1 MARNWAIWWTL
12 ASITWSLH
20 RRCCVYVWV
29 CAYVRAAGCMC
40 TRPRVFVGNGGSV
53 WVYVCVWGR
62 PWVRL
67 LEWILNW
74 SLKVTSLFTSLSSYD
89 SLAITVFIF
98 VFSRASFHFFDC
110 SRGAPIWLTSMLACT
125 NFHLP
130 FFIDWRKNLSQCSS
144 FFVCFFSPLIAYFSH
159 FFFVSFLPLFFYL
172 SWLHTCNNLH
182 YMRCASVSPA
192 LIKAS
197 LSIRIFLLYAF
208 VSRDRKSIQSHGSKR
223 RNI

>member
-74 SLKVTSLFTSLSSYD
+74 SLKVTFVYFVKLIRFFGNYGFYFRFLSRFFSFFWLFTWCSD
-89 SLAITVFIF
+89 LANINACLHEFSFAFFYRLEKESVPVFF
-98 VFSRASFHFFDC
+98 LFCLF
-110 SRGAPIWLTSMLACT
+110 
-125 NFHLP
+125 
-130 FFIDWRKNLSQCSS
+130 
-144 FFVCFFSPLIAYFSH
+144 FFSI
-159 FFFVSFLPLFFYL
+159 V
-172 SWLHTCNNLH
+172 
-182 YMRCASVSPA
+182 
-192 LIKAS
+192 
-197 LSIRIFLLYAF
+197 RIF
-208 VSRDRKSIQSHGSKR
+208 
-223 RNI
+223 

>member
-1 MARNWAIWWTL
+1 M
-12 ASITWSLH
+12 
-20 RRCCVYVWV
+20 
-29 CAYVRAAGCMC
+29 
-40 TRPRVFVGNGGSV
+40 
-53 WVYVCVWGR
+53 
-62 PWVRL
+62 RL

-98 VFSRASFHFFDC
+98 VFSRVSFHFFDC

-125 NFHLP
+125 NFHLL
-130 FFIDWRKNLSQCSS
+130 FLSTGERICPSV
-144 FFVCFFSPLIAYFSH
+144 FLFVCFFSPLFAYFSH
-159 FFFVSFLPLFFYL
+159 FFFVSFFPLFSTFDSTRVIIL
-172 SWLHTCNNLH
+172 ITCDALLFQ
-182 YMRCASVSPA
+182 PA

-197 LSIRIFLLYAF
+197 LSTRLFLVYAF